1 MFDQLRFNLAQIRNK
16 SSSIVIRRRTRHRQQ
31 FWSPEG
37 SQSWPWQSLAK
48 TNASSVFPLT
58 ERINWTHSVSLFFHR
73 FPMASNGNYTAH
85 WVSMSFSVFWRV
97 DFRNLQLHSGAEW
110 EDRGSGCTQSLRF
123 GASRSAATQVCCWCW
138 GRRTCRCCCD
148 IHLSRVTWFE
158 LPFASI
164 AMPWL
169 ACRSFGALDSSLRSL
184 SKHWHKAVKN

>member
-110 EDRGSGCTQSLRF
+110 RGQGERVHSIIEVWGFKKCSNTSVLLMF
-123 GASRSAATQVCCWCW
+123 EAGEVAGAVATYILV
-138 GRRTCRCCCD
+138 GSHD
-148 IHLSRVTWFE
+148 LSCP
-158 LPFASI
+158 LHP
-164 AMPWL
+164 
-169 ACRSFGALDSSLRSL
+169 
-184 SKHWHKAVKN
+184 